1 MLMFQKLQKTLSTA
15 DAKVR
20 QPFEPGPQLGGG
32 RIVEFA
38 EDSSGDVVILFGLMF
53 AVSMMFIGAAVDFG
67 RWMNARGQTV
77 AAVDTAVLAGGR
89 ALQTNGGNQADAIAV
104 AMRYYQQAAA
114 NRISVK
120 SDTIQFK
127 VTDNGTSIT
136 ATGNASITTPF
147 MGLAGVSNLPL
158 LKDSGADSGTAS
170 LGVGSNAGVNLEIAM
185 MLDTSGSMAQ
195 TTGSGTVKIADLK
208 QAAQD
213 LVKIVVWDDQSSYT
227 SRVSLVPFSADV
239 RIPGGWLSKV
249 QNPSWPSARYL
260 SAGHGNDAE
269 DDDEDKDGQKFK
281 KTACVG
287 ERTGGNKHTDA
298 AAGPGSYIMNAY
310 TPNGECG
317 QKSSDNEVVAM
328 SSDKNKLLQKI
339 EKLAIGG
346 GTAGHIGTA
355 WAYYMLSPKWVSVV
369 PHESAAV
376 NYGTPKTE
384 KIAIL
389 MTDGEYNFTYN
400 NKGIPTNYSHGNA
413 NGNSSAG
420 QAIAICNQMKQNG
433 IKVYTVGF
441 NLGGNHT
448 AVNTLTTCATDPS
461 KFYNAED
468 GAQLKSAFRDI
479 ALKVSQLH
487 LTR

>member
-1 MLMFQKLQKTLSTA
+1 MLMIQKFY
-15 DAKVR
+15 AKLTSATTKAT
-20 QPFEPGPQLGGG
+20 PHFEPGPQWSYG
-32 RIVEFA
+32 RVVEFA
-38 EDSSGDVVILFGLMF
+38 EDSSGDVVVLFGLMF
-53 AVSMMFIGAAVDFG
+53 AVSLMFVGAAVDFG
-67 RWMNARGQTV
+67 RWSNARSQTV
-77 AAVDTAVLAGGR
+77 AAVDAAVLAGGR
-89 ALQTNGGNQADAIAV
+89 ALQTNGGNAADAIAV
-104 AMRYYQQAAA
+104 AAKYYAEASV
-114 NRISVK
+114 NRIQVK
-120 SDTIQFK
+120 NDTVTFK

-136 ATGNASITTPF
+136 AIGNASITTPF
-147 MGLAGVSNLPL
+147 MGLAGVSDLPL
-158 LKDSGADSGTAS
+158 LKKSGAESASAS
-170 LGVGSNAGVNLEIAM
+170 LGVGSNAGINLEIAM

-195 TTGSGTVKIADLK
+195 SAGGGSSKIADLK

-249 QNPSWPSARYL
+249 QDPSWPSQRTL
-260 SAGHGNDAE
+260 GNGHGNNE
-269 DDDEDKDGQKFK
+269 DDGQTFK

-287 ERTGGNKHTDA
+287 ERAGGDKHTDA

-310 TPNGECG
+310 TPDGQCG
-317 QKSSDNEVVAM
+317 QKSTDNEVVAM

-339 EKLAIGG
+339 EKLSIGG
-346 GTAGHIGTA
+346 GTAGHVGTA

-376 NYGTPKTE
+376 SFGAPKTE

-389 MTDGEYNFTYN
+389 MTDGEYNFTYD
-400 NKGIPTNYSHGNA
+400 KDGIPTNYSQGNA

-420 QAIAICNQMKQNG
+420 QAIAICNQMKQSG

-441 NLGGNHT
+441 DLGGNQT
-448 AVNTLTTCATDPS
+448 AINTLKTCATDPS

-487 LTR
+487 LTQ